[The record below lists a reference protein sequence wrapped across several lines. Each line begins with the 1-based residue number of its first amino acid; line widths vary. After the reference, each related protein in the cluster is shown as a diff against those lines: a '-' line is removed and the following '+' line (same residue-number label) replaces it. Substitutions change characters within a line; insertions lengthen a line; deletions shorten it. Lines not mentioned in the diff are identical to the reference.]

1 MPFDRNDL
9 EVLDRHEC
17 LRLLAGHSV
26 GRVGLSKGALPVILP
41 VNFYLDGERVLVRT
55 GFGTKLA
62 AAMRN
67 AVVCL
72 EVDEI
77 DPVYHAGWSV
87 LVTGTARELVG
98 EEAERAMALP
108 LRPWSGHGDHVIAID
123 IELVS
128 GRRLDP
134 ARQVLA
140 VGD

>member
-9 EVLDRHEC
+9 EVLGRDEC
-17 LRLLAGHSV
+17 LRLLASQAV
-26 GRVGLSKGALPVILP
+26 GRVGLSAGALPVILP
-41 VNFYLDGERVLVRT
+41 VNFHLDGDRVLVRT
-55 GFGTKLA
+55 GFGTKLT

-77 DPVYHAGWSV
+77 DPIYHSGWSV

-98 EEAERAMALP
+98 AELEGALRLP
-108 LRPWSGHGDHVIAID
+108 LRPWSGHGDHVVEIRV
-123 IELVS
+123 ELVS

-134 ARQVLA
+134 CRVPQPL
-140 VGD
+140 

>member
-9 EVLDRHEC
+9 EVLDRQEC
-17 LRLLAGHSV
+17 LRLIAAHGV
-26 GRVGLSKGALPVILP
+26 GRVGLSAGALPVILP
-41 VNFYLDGERVLVRT
+41 VNYLLDGDRVLVRT

-77 DPVYHAGWSV
+77 DAVYHSGWSV

-98 EEAERAMALP
+98 REAEDALALP
-108 LRPWSGHGDHVIAID
+108 LRPWSGHGDRVIAID

-134 ARQVLA
+134 SRAA
-140 VGD
+140 VPL